1 MKKFVQFIGTYED
14 SHVNRRIY
22 KKMFLIMRLTMIFTL
37 FACIQVSAT
46 GYAQITV
53 SANNEPLQKV
63 LKEIQKQSGYD
74 FFYSYE
80 LIEKG
85 GNVSVDLKNAP
96 LKDAVSACIKGKD
109 LTFSIVDNTVIIKAK
124 EAEQQPVKYTLKGTV
139 TEVNGTP
146 VFGASVVVKGTT
158 TGVATA
164 EDGSYSIT
172 LTKKP
177 TTLVVSFIGM
187 KTKEVAYNGQPTL
200 NIVLEENTLVVEG
213 LVVTG
218 MFTRKAESFTGSI
231 QSFNREEIRRVG
243 NSNVLQSI
251 KNLDP
256 SFRIMENLS
265 NGSNPNQTYQ
275 ITLRGQSG
283 FPDLKGEYK
292 NNPNE
297 PLFIVDGFETSITFV
312 MDMDMN
318 RIANVTLLK
327 DATAKAIYGSK
338 AANGV
343 VVIETLKPEAGRLK
357 VSYSGSVNF
366 QTPDLTSY
374 NLCNAAEKLQVEKN
388 GGLFLYFE
396 DNGVEIK
403 TNPQEQYIYDQYYN
417 AILAEVL
424 AGVNT
429 DWKSRPLRNG
439 IGQKHS
445 IYLDGGDDYFRYG
458 IDLSYNNVA
467 GVMKGSERNTF
478 SGGVSLSY
486 RYKSISIRNNLTTT
500 FNKGVNSPY
509 GNFSSYTRMNPYYRY
524 EDELG
529 NYIKQPGLN
538 YGRPNDINPMFNTTL
553 NTKDFTEYMQL
564 VNNFYLEWTPFERFK
579 LTGRVGVVK
588 KDAGN
593 EIFHP
598 ASHTDFTGWE
608 SDATLV
614 NRRGRYT
621 YGDGK
626 DLTLSSDIIAN
637 YSFLAGKNHMFF
649 ANAGWSISNAA
660 SEYATFIAE
669 GFPNDKLDNISF
681 ARQYLLNGRPFVSQ
695 GTTRDVGVLG
705 SLNYSYASRYLFDAS
720 LRMSGSSQFGSSN
733 RWGKFWS
740 LGFGWNIHNEKFMK
754 NLKDAGA
761 ITQAK
766 LRASLG
772 FTGSQNFNSYQS
784 LATYDYYTSQ
794 FYNGNIG
801 ATLGAMPNSNL
812 RWQKKNDKNIGLDL
826 SLLKNRINLRLDYYI
841 ANTDDLLTDVTIPS
855 STGFTSYKEN
865 MGEVENKGYE
875 FSIKYRVWSDPK
887 NNSFFNVYVAGAHNK
902 NRIKEISNYLQTFN
916 NTQTSTVNNKP
927 VVRYNEGQSMTAIW
941 AVPSYGIDPSS
952 GRELFIKPD
961 GNRTYTWNSDYLSV
975 CGDSEPTM
983 QGNLGFNFDYK
994 GFSLNL
1000 NASYRFGGQLYNQT
1014 LVDKVENADLYYN
1027 VDRRIFENRWLN
1039 PGDVTL
1045 YKDIKSTEIT
1055 RATSRFIEDDNYLG
1069 ISSLNVSYELNKLK
1083 KFNLKGVDRL
1093 KLSFDMADFAKLS
1106 SVRIERGTSY
1116 PFARTF
1122 SFSLQLMF

>member
-1 MKKFVQFIGTYED
+1 
-14 SHVNRRIY
+14 
-22 KKMFLIMRLTMIFTL
+22 MFLIMRLTMIFTL